1 MKKRLKLFGW
11 TSFKYAFVML
21 TLIVQ
26 FVLLTIDIVLYFLSI
41 GKLELKLTER
51 FSNACISV
59 LKYVLKREHA
69 IIFEDLIKAERKER
83 ERMENSFKSMREEL
97 DNMKQRIENI
107 K

>member
-11 TSFKYAFVML
+11 TAFKYAFVML
-21 TLIVQ
+21 TLILQ
-26 FVLLTIDIVLYFLSI
+26 FVLLIIDIVLYCLSL

-51 FSNACISV
+51 FSNMCISV

-69 IIFEDLIKAERKER
+69 IIFDGLIKAEKKER

-97 DNMKQRIENI
+97 DDMTQRIEKI